1 MANAWNPKTIKLG
14 VPFRVTA
21 GGAKY
26 MKIRIDGGS
35 GTYALETSA
44 DGGTTWEAHPDLGV
58 MAINAGHAHSVDTT
72 TSAPYLLSGLA
83 RITGAAGATIYVVQE
98 D

>member
-1 MANAWNPKTIKLG
+1 MNAWNPKTIKLG
-14 VPFRVTA
+14 QPFRVTA

-35 GTYALETSA
+35 GTYVLETSA
-44 DGGTTWEAHPDLGV
+44 DGGTTWEAHPDLGA
-58 MAINAGHAHSVDTT
+58 MATPGHHHHAVDTT

-83 RITGAAGATIYVVQE
+83 RVTGAAGAVVYIMQE